1 MIKTRYFGMI
11 AEKLQMQEE
20 EIDFSALAF
29 PLELKSFFIGRYPQL
44 EKASFAIAVNH
55 VVTTELQSAENINEI
70 VLLPPFAGG

>member
-20 EIDFSALAF
+20 EIDFSNFDF
-29 PLELKSFFIGRYPQL
+29 PIALKSFFVSRYPQL
-44 EKASFAIAVNH
+44 EHTSFAIAVNH
-55 VVTTELQSAENINEI
+55 VVTKELQSAENINEI

>member
-29 PLELKSFFIGRYPQL
+29 PVELKNYFISRYPQL
-44 EKASFAIAVNH
+44 EKAPFVIAVNQV
-55 VVTTELQSAENINEI
+55 VVTELTSSENINEI